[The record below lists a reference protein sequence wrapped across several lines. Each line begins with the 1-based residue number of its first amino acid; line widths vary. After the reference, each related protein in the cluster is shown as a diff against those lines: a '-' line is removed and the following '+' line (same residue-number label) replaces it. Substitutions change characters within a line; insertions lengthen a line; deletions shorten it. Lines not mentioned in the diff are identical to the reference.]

1 MDDGGWRWCA
11 AWGVVVAVELALVVT
26 GASGSRLAV
35 RFAELAADH
44 GEVAGLHV
52 VLSDGARFVVAEEL
66 GADRATPQGFVAGLA
81 VDAGVRAKLHPWAE
95 ADLAAP
101 VASGSHLLAGVIVLP
116 CSAATACSL
125 AAGVSRGLGQR
136 LGDIALKQR
145 WPLLLGFRETPLS
158 LIHLQALVALTQA
171 GAIVVPPVPAFYL
184 GGDEMQRFVDHYC
197 LRLLDLLGLP
207 LHRPDLRWMGH
218 A

>member
-1 MDDGGWRWCA
+1 VDVGC
-11 AWGVVVAVELALVVT
+11 ELGLVVT

-35 RFAELAADH
+35 RFAEHAAAHPDVDAVH
-44 GEVAGLHV
+44 I
-52 VLSDGARFVVAEEL
+52 VLSDGARLVIADEL
-66 GADRATPQGFVAGLA
+66 GKERATGQGFVAGLA
-81 VDAGVRAKLHPWAE
+81 VDERARSKFHPWAE

-101 VASGSHLLAGVIVLP
+101 VSSGSHVLRGVVILP

-158 LIHLQALVALTQA
+158 VIHLRALLTLTQA

-184 GGDEMQRFVDHYC
+184 GGDEMVRFVDHYC
-197 LRLLDLLGLP
+197 MRLFDLLGLKVEGAG
-207 LHRPDLRWMGH
+207 LRWQGMP
-218 A
+218 